1 MTFSLSVF
9 FSLKVMAHLPRKTE
23 VRSAFYKFNFFLMKD
38 VLEKIFVLFYKW
50 VRSRYF
56 FWRTLFTTLYLP
68 FFWMIFDIVKSFWL
82 ATQAGSGLFRITSF
96 VLRKLEIFGL
106 IIWPYSYYAF
116 TELTC
121 SVKSWMIGFFTSKWD
136 NHVILY
142 LMICGCHNQVM
153 LWISN
158 Y

>member
-56 FWRTLFTTLYLP
+56 FWRMLFTTLYLA
-68 FFWMIFDIVKSFWL
+68 FFLDDFWYCKIILIGYTSRFRTVQDYQLCSQKTGNLWVNHLAIFILCFYWVN
-82 ATQAGSGLFRITSF
+82 LFSQKLDDRIF
-96 VLRKLEIFGL
+96 HIEVG
-106 IIWPYSYYAF
+106 
-116 TELTC
+116 
-121 SVKSWMIGFFTSKWD
+121 
-136 NHVILY
+136 
-142 LMICGCHNQVM
+142 
-153 LWISN
+153 
-158 Y
+158 